1 MDMIGK
7 IRRLHFSIADAM
19 EQKAAGAGRRSA
31 ILQPAILKSDRFLG
45 SKPAHQKPTLSK
57 NRRLIAIRLPS
68 SRPQTPGQ
76 N

>member
-7 IRRLHFSIADAM
+7 IRRLHFRQHNAPCRA
-19 EQKAAGAGRRSA
+19 RRS
-31 ILQPAILKSDRFLG
+31 LPQG